1 MGHFASRLK
10 EFNDPDSLIHI
21 GSVFN
26 FMEPICQRFS
36 EDEMDILGWLNRQQ
50 MISPET
56 ACPECLE
63 LHMQGK
69 SYDYDF
75 FQKCR
80 IDKKVKG

>member
-10 EFNDPDSLIHI
+10 EYNNPDSLIHI
-21 GSVFN
+21 GSVHN
-26 FMEPICQRFS
+26 FMQPICQKFS
-36 EDEMDILGWLNRQQ
+36 EDEMDILGWLNRRQP
-50 MISPET
+50 ISSET

-75 FQKCR
+75 YREFLTN
-80 IDKKVKG
+80 KKEE